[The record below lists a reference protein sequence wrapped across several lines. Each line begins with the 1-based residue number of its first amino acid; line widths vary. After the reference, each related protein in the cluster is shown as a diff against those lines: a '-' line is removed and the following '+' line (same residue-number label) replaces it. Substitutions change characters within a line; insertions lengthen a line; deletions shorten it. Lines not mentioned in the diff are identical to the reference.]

1 MKKKSKGKKN
11 SIKRAYIFLIAFILI
26 SISYF
31 SFNYDTYLDGTVIVH
46 FIDVGQG
53 DATLIQAPGGNVLI
67 DGGDIH
73 TSDELIQY
81 LRYVGVED
89 ITYVIATHPHSD
101 HIGGL
106 ISVLEEFNVE
116 NIMMPRVAHTT
127 VTFDRFISAIENNN
141 LEIQEP
147 VVNDTFNIGDVEFLV
162 LAPKSN
168 SYTSL
173 NDYSI
178 ALKMNYGNTSFIFTG
193 DAESISEN
201 EMVQSGNV
209 LSAQVLHVGHHG
221 SNTSTTEAFLKSV
234 SPSIAVI
241 SVGEDNRYGHPHID
255 VINRLQDANVAI
267 YRTDYHGD
275 IIISTDGNNIT
286 VH

>member
-1 MKKKSKGKKN
+1 MKKKFKGKKN
-11 SIKRAYIFLIAFILI
+11 GFKRPYSVLLVIILI
-26 SISYF
+26 SISYLGL
-31 SFNYDTYLDGTVIVH
+31 SYNTNLDENVLVH

-53 DATLIQAPGGNVLI
+53 DATLIQAPSGTVLI

-73 TSDELIQY
+73 TSDKLIEY
-81 LRYVGVED
+81 LMYVGVKN

-127 VTFDRFISAIENNN
+127 VTFDRFINAIENNN
-141 LEIQEP
+141 LEVQEP
-147 VVNDTFNIGDVEFLV
+147 VVNDTFNIGDVEFIV
-162 LAPKSN
+162 LAPKSDGY
-168 SYTSL
+168 SSL
-173 NDYSI
+173 NDHSI
-178 ALKMNYGNTSFIFTG
+178 ALKMNYGNTSFLFTG
-193 DAESISEN
+193 DAEAISEN

-234 SPSIAVI
+234 SPSVAVI
-241 SVGEDNRYGHPHID
+241 SVGENNRYGHPHTD
-255 VINRLQDANVAI
+255 VINRLQNANIAI
-267 YRTDYHGD
+267 YRIDYHGD
-275 IIISTDGNNIT
+275 IVISTDGNNII
-286 VH
+286 VN